1 MDNMNVAPINHG
13 VVSATGTVAAGTAG
27 GFVKSGLKTMA
38 WFIGIGA
45 VVGALA
51 MTGLLPLGAI
61 FTGSAGAG
69 GAIASTLGFLGNAAL
84 GGLLGGTV
92 ASLVSIPFGG
102 IGAAFGA
109 LKGGSHAYRQVK
121 LEQGAANA
129 MQAQVAVYQ
138 AQAIAASNDNKYN
151 FPAQGTQ
158 FNQAGSTVNAM
169 QADGRV
175 DGMQLQR
182 A

>member
-27 GFVKSGLKTMA
+27 GFIKGGLKTMA
-38 WFIGIGA
+38 WFILVGG

-51 MTGLLPLGAI
+51 MTGILPLGGL
-61 FTGSAGAG
+61 FVGSAAAG

-84 GGLLGGTV
+84 GTVLGGAV
-92 ASLVSIPFGG
+92 ASLIAIPFGG
-102 IGAAFGA
+102 ISAALGA
-109 LKGGSHAYRQVK
+109 LKGGSHAYQQVK
-121 LEQGAANA
+121 LEQGAANV
-129 MQAQVAVYQ
+129 MQAQVAAYQ

-151 FPAQGTQ
+151 LPAQGTR
-158 FNQAGSTVNAM
+158 FNQADTNISAM

-175 DGMQLQR
+175 NGVQLQR